1 MLLLQQL
8 EVEVLFQFVHQ
19 QILNLWRG
27 LEIARNRLKFA
38 NKFILDGEDRVIL
51 EIYMSIRMTVFL
63 YNSQSDFAS
72 KI

>member
-27 LEIARNRLKFA
+27 LEIARNRLEFA